1 MKNKLTFIVSIT
13 IFLFSCGNVEK
24 LPANEEPAITG
35 EEKSD
40 SSVSA
45 ETVPAAAVE
54 SYLNQ
59 LEYGKIKFI
68 IKSAQST
75 TANAFTVVP
84 TGLTISNDSIT
95 MDAEGIIIKSEVGD
109 LDGDNSPELLV
120 VAQSGP
126 DKKGK
131 AYIFSANKNKSISMV
146 SLPDISSDPKNIT
159 GYAGNDEFA
168 LVESRFSHRFPLYEN
183 GQPINKTRQFQY
195 KLKPGEAMKK
205 LVLDKTIEY

>member
-1 MKNKLTFIVSIT
+1 MKNKLILIISMT
-13 IFLFSCGNVEK
+13 IFFFSCGNVEK
-24 LPANEEPAITG
+24 SPANEEPAITG
-35 EEKSD
+35 EVKSD

-45 ETVPAAAVE
+45 ETIPAPAVE
-54 SYLNQ
+54 AYLNQ
-59 LEYGKIKFI
+59 LEFGKIKFT
-68 IKSAQST
+68 IKSPQSA

-84 TGLTISNDSIT
+84 SGLTISNDSIT
-95 MDAEGIIIKSEVGD
+95 MDAEGIIIKSEVAD

-131 AYIFSANKNKSISMV
+131 AYIFSANKNKSMSMV
-146 SLPDISSDPKNIT
+146 SLPDFSSDPKNIK

-183 GQPINKTRQFQY
+183 GQPLNKTRQFQY